1 MFRVIG
7 ILRNKNRHQIPES
20 MQTEPRYFVW
30 TESFTVKAFEID
42 SEGYILLS
50 ALANYMQDAAGNHAA
65 RLGFSMES
73 MVASNQ
79 GWVLNRF
86 TIRMNRYPKSGETI
100 RIETWPSGADR
111 LFGWRDFDLFDASG
125 EHVLSA
131 RTGWI
136 ILDIAR
142 RRPIPTPDVVQR
154 VGAENKRFAEVEVP
168 RRLPKIESEPEATIP
183 FRVRRADLD
192 IMRHVNNVR
201 YMEWVLEAMGGGF
214 GEARPDYIDIQFKAE
229 SSYGDH
235 IVAERHPT
243 TSEGQPYRIKLQDSD
258 KELAVAF
265 VKI

>member
-1 MFRVIG
+1 M
-7 ILRNKNRHQIPES
+7 K
-20 MQTEPRYFVW
+20 TDPRFFVW

-42 SEGYILLS
+42 TEGYILLS
-50 ALANYMQDAAGNHAA
+50 SLANYMQDAAGNHAA

-73 MVASNQ
+73 MVENNQ

-86 TIRMNRYPKSGETI
+86 TIRMHRYPRSGETI

-111 LFGWRDFDLFDASG
+111 LFGWRDFDLYGADG
-125 EHVLSA
+125 GHILSA

-136 ILDIAR
+136 ILDIVR

-154 VGAENKRFAEVEVP
+154 VGEANKRFAEIEVP
-168 RRLPKIESEPEATIP
+168 RRLPRIETEPESEVP

-201 YMEWVLEAMGGGF
+201 YMEWVLEALGGGM
-214 GEARPDYIDIQFKAE
+214 GVARPGYIDIQFKAE
-229 SSYGDH
+229 STYGDH
-235 IVAERHPT
+235 IVAEQHPVTDGIHPFRIRHRD
-243 TSEGQPYRIKLQDSD
+243 EN

-265 VKI
+265 VTL

>member
-1 MFRVIG
+1 M
-7 ILRNKNRHQIPES
+7 P
-20 MQTEPRYFVW
+20 TEPRYFVW

-42 SEGYILLS
+42 TDGHILLS

-73 MVASNQ
+73 MVANNQ

-86 TIRMNRYPKSGETI
+86 TIRMTRYPKSGETI

-111 LFGWRDFDLFDASG
+111 LFGWRDFDLYDADG
-125 EHVLSA
+125 NHILAA

-142 RRPIPTPDVVQR
+142 RRPIPTPEAVQR
-154 VGAENKRFAEVEVP
+154 VGAANKRFANVEVAK
-168 RRLPKIESEPEATIP
+168 RLPKIETEPDTEVP

-201 YMEWVLEAMGGGF
+201 YMEWVLEAMGGGL
-214 GEARPDYIDIQFKAE
+214 EPARPEYIDIQFKAE
-229 SSYGDH
+229 STYGDRV
-235 IVAERHPT
+235 IAEQHPP
-243 TSEGQPYRIKLQDSD
+243 TSDGRMYRIRLDGEE
-258 KELAVAF
+258 KELAVAL
-265 VKI
+265 IR

>member
-1 MFRVIG
+1 M
-7 ILRNKNRHQIPES
+7 S
-20 MQTEPRYFVW
+20 TEPRYFVW

-42 SEGYILLS
+42 TDGYILLS

-73 MVASNQ
+73 MVANNQ

-86 TIRMNRYPKSGETI
+86 TIHVTRYPRSGETI

-111 LFGWRDFDLFDASG
+111 LFGWRDFDLFDANG
-125 EHVLSA
+125 EHILAA

-154 VGAENKRFAEVEVP
+154 VCAANRRFADVEVP
-168 RRLPKIESEPEATIP
+168 RRLPRIESEPESTVP

-214 GEARPDYIDIQFKAE
+214 GGARPSYIDIQFKAE
-229 SSYGDH
+229 STYGDH
-235 IVAERHPT
+235 VEAEQHPET
-243 TSEGQPYRIKLQDSD
+243 EAGLPFRIRLQDED

-265 VKI
+265 VKR